1 MTRFT
6 QRTMKKKLFFRS
18 DIFGFNFFAL
28 AISQNAT
35 PSPQKVGLDPRFET
49 NTKTKI
55 KKNEVV
61 KKEEAEA
68 KKQKFTATRYCLY
81 VWYEACTAMQ
91 TFCSFFGFIY
101 FFPILSTFHFSL
113 SSSQFLYVQPCLS
126 QQCRKISL
134 GFISLS
140 FPTWPIKVKDDVNGV
155 SFETKQSILIFS
167 FAFCIR
173 KYYKLSY
180 ITF

>member
-1 MTRFT
+1 
-6 QRTMKKKLFFRS
+6 MKKKLFFRS
-18 DIFGFNFFAL
+18 DIFSFNFFAL

-35 PSPQKVGLDPRFET
+35 LSPQKVGLDPARFET

-91 TFCSFFGFIY
+91 TFCSFFGFGF
-101 FFPILSTFHFSL
+101 FFPFFLHSNSL
-113 SSSQFLYVQPCLS
+113 SRF
-126 QQCRKISL
+126 
-134 GFISLS
+134 
-140 FPTWPIKVKDDVNGV
+140 
-155 SFETKQSILIFS
+155 LIFLTS
-167 FAFCIR
+167 SRVLANSAE
-173 KYYKLSY
+173 K
-180 ITF
+180 

>member
-1 MTRFT
+1 
-6 QRTMKKKLFFRS
+6 MKKKLFFGS

-35 PSPQKVGLDPRFET
+35 PSPQKVGLDPTRFET

-81 VWYEACTAMQ
+81 VWDDAD
-91 TFCSFFGFIY
+91 FLFIFWFWI

-113 SSSQFLYVQPCLS
+113 SSSHFLNV
-126 QQCRKISL
+126 
-134 GFISLS
+134 
-140 FPTWPIKVKDDVNGV
+140 
-155 SFETKQSILIFS
+155 
-167 FAFCIR
+167 
-173 KYYKLSY
+173 
-180 ITF
+180 

>member
-1 MTRFT
+1 
-6 QRTMKKKLFFRS
+6 MKKKLFFRS

-35 PSPQKVGLDPRFET
+35 PSPQKVGLDPTRFET

-101 FFPILSTFHFSL
+101 FFPF
-113 SSSQFLYVQPCLS
+113 FLHS
-126 QQCRKISL
+126 
-134 GFISLS
+134 ISLS
-140 FPTWPIKVKDDVNGV
+140 RLL
-155 SFETKQSILIFS
+155 SFFTSSRVLANSAEK
-167 FAFCIR
+167 
-173 KYYKLSY
+173 
-180 ITF
+180 